1 MGEKYSGSDVLDL
14 MKSAK
19 QYNNYLSSLCEEL
32 VKDKNVK
39 IVDFG
44 AGIGTISEILAQKG
58 FNIEC
63 IELDDEQRQVIQ
75 NRGLNAHED
84 LAYLDDSSVDMF
96 ISFNVFEHIK
106 NDKELMKNI
115 YNKLRQGGK
124 FLFFVPAFSCLYS
137 SFDKRLGHCRRY
149 DLLIA
154 KELVEDCGFTVNS
167 YRYFDSLGFC
177 LALVYKI
184 FNRNGQISKYSI
196 NMYDKI
202 IFPLTLIFDKIFNK
216 YFGKNIVMVLSKD

>member
-1 MGEKYSGSDVLDL
+1 MGEKYSGRDVLDL

-75 NRGLNAHED
+75 NKGLNAHED

-106 NDKELMKNI
+106 NDKCHDE
-115 YNKLRQGGK
+115 YCYC
-124 FLFFVPAFSCLYS
+124 PAHGFHSAI
-137 SFDKRLGHCRRY
+137 RRY
-149 DLLIA
+149 FFHDDL
-154 KELVEDCGFTVNS
+154 VH
-167 YRYFDSLGFC
+167 
-177 LALVYKI
+177 
-184 FNRNGQISKYSI
+184 
-196 NMYDKI
+196 
-202 IFPLTLIFDKIFNK
+202 
-216 YFGKNIVMVLSKD
+216 GK

>member
-1 MGEKYSGSDVLDL
+1 MGEKYNGSDVLDL
-14 MKSAK
+14 MQSAK
-19 QYNNYLSSLCEEL
+19 RYNNYLASLCEEL
-32 VKDKNVK
+32 VKAKNTK

-106 NDKELMKNI
+106 NDKEQMKNI
-115 YNKLRQGGK
+115 YNKL
-124 FLFFVPAFSCLYS
+124 S
-137 SFDKRLGHCRRY
+137 
-149 DLLIA
+149 
-154 KELVEDCGFTVNS
+154 
-167 YRYFDSLGFC
+167 
-177 LALVYKI
+177 
-184 FNRNGQISKYSI
+184 
-196 NMYDKI
+196 
-202 IFPLTLIFDKIFNK
+202 
-216 YFGKNIVMVLSKD
+216 